1 MLISPV
7 DGHTLDEIE
16 REEEDE
22 DESEAAQS
30 DITERD
36 NVCSP
41 EMWLTHIIRKTQ
53 YFSQLLE
60 ESDDEERER
69 SKSPPNQTPGEVI
82 AVY

>member
-1 MLISPV
+1 MTVVLFVGLAMLISPV

-36 NVCSP
+36 NVS
-41 EMWLTHIIRKTQ
+41 
-53 YFSQLLE
+53 LL
-60 ESDDEERER
+60 
-69 SKSPPNQTPGEVI
+69 
-82 AVY
+82 